1 VNSKI
6 NSEAKCPN
14 CSEVICTS
22 NLDIDQAVIDIVA
35 FHYADC
41 KDK

>member
-1 VNSKI
+1 MNGEIKT
-6 NSEAKCPN
+6 EAKCPSCKEIVCN
-14 CSEVICTS
+14 S
-22 NLDIDQAVIDIVA
+22 NKDIDQAVIDIVA